1 MQELKNKCNVTLNVI
16 AVIHRDI
23 KPANILFNNDVPKL
37 ADFGFSVSK
46 HLQSENQKRL
56 ELYNVGTPLYM
67 APETILK
74 NMYGFKSDMWSL
86 GAVLYEMLFGI
97 YWLIYIGIVPFYS
110 NSEPEL
116 IKKLKDHSS

>member
-1 MQELKNKCNVTLNVI
+1 MQELKNKCNVIINL

-23 KPANILFNNDVPKL
+23 KPANILFNNDIPKL

-97 YWLIYIGIVPFYS
+97 LTHIYRYRP
-110 NSEPEL
+110 L
-116 IKKLKDHSS
+116 LLKQRT